1 MNSDLF
7 NVEWTTGNLSMPV
20 VETIAKYL
28 GVFAAAVISIVGF
41 GIVWATILKNA
52 MHGLYAVA
60 PKFWDRVDEVK
71 KAGLRDAGN
80 KISGGNNEVM
90 KLLGSVTGVLLS
102 LLPNV
107 KAMTDFDGE
116 VLDAKAYFMK
126 AIPLMCVNIF
136 VGVFIFFGY
145 PSQVAQKC
153 SEFGTGLFDVV
164 LTNVD
169 PSAWVQSLPDKL
181 AVLKFSTDGSMNEV
195 DKHINKIAKKVANA
209 YVGAVDM
216 TKEKRLEAALAIEAW
231 VANNINDCAEYCNSD
246 KYNMSVTAAVYK
258 TGGEPDISR
267 VHNQVNDGIATF
279 AYTELATNINGGFD
293 PGAAN
298 MDEVANWYIRY
309 DLRFTPK
316 ASKGDS
322 STAEVTMSVANDLFL
337 KPDKHIEIQF
347 AESKPS
353 GYGFSV
359 HSAANG
365 VAITSDNKKIKV
377 NISLNNTKLIIMP
390 VKDKDDLSAV
400 TSIQSVQ
407 GLAYS
412 YVNSKNK
419 ITEIS
424 VGGSGITFT
433 TKDGQTWSFGD
444 DPVGAGKG
452 NGDNGGSGDGE
463 EKKPEGGE
471 TGDDL

>member
-1 MNSDLF
+1 MNGDLF

-28 GVFAAAVISIVGF
+28 GIFAAAVISIVGF

-195 DKHINKIAKKVANA
+195 DKHINKIAKKVTNV
-209 YVGAVDM
+209 YVGSIEM

-231 VANNINDCAEYCNSD
+231 VSDNINDCAEYCNSD

-258 TGGEPDISR
+258 SGGEPDISR
-267 VHNQVNDGIATF
+267 VHNQVNDGVATF

-298 MDEVANWYIRY
+298 MDQVSTWYIRY
-309 DLRFTPK
+309 DLKFTPK

-322 STAEVTMSVANDLFL
+322 SSADVTMSVANDLFQTSA
-337 KPDKHIEIQF
+337 KAIEIQY
-347 AESKPS
+347 ADSAPS
-353 GYGFSV
+353 GYGFSLLD
-359 HSAANG
+359 AANG
-365 VAITSDNKKIKV
+365 VAITSDNKEIKV
-377 NISLNNTKLIIMP
+377 TIKLNDTKLVIAP
-390 VKDKDDLSAV
+390 KNGKDDLSSV
-400 TSIQSVQ
+400 TGIQSVQ
-407 GLAYS
+407 GVS
-412 YVNSKNK
+412 YRYGNSKNK
-419 ITEIS
+419 VTAIS
-424 VGGSGITFT
+424 RGGSGITFK
-433 TKDGQTWSFGD
+433 TKDGQSWSFGD

-452 NGDNGGSGDGE
+452 GSDDGE

-471 TGDDL
+471 TEDDL

>member
-1 MNSDLF
+1 MNGDLF

-181 AVLKFSTDGSMNEV
+181 AVLKFSTDGSMNEL
-195 DKHINKIAKKVANA
+195 DKHINKISKKVANA

-231 VANNINDCAEYCNSD
+231 VANNISDCAEYCNSD
-246 KYNMSVTAAVYK
+246 KYDMSVTASMYK
-258 TGGEPDISR
+258 TGGAPDISR
-267 VHNQVNDGIATF
+267 VHNQVTNGIATF

-293 PGAAN
+293 PGAPN
-298 MDEVANWYIRY
+298 MDQVSTWYIRY
-309 DLRFTPK
+309 DLKFTPK

-322 STAEVTMSVANDLFL
+322 SSADVTMSVANDLFQISA
-337 KPDKHIEIQF
+337 KAIEIKYADSATAGFGF
-347 AESKPS
+347 ALLD
-353 GYGFSV
+353 
-359 HSAANG
+359 AANG
-365 VAITSDNKKIKV
+365 VAVTSDSKEIKV
-377 NISLNNTKLIIMP
+377 NIKLNDNKLVITP
-390 VKDKDDLSAV
+390 KNGKDDLSAV

-407 GLAYS
+407 GVAYL
-412 YVNSKNK
+412 YGNSKNK
-419 ITEIS
+419 VTSIS
-424 VGGSGITFT
+424 RGGSGITFT
-433 TKDGQTWSFGD
+433 TKDGQSWSFGD
-444 DPVGAGKG
+444 DPVNAGANSKDGTG
-452 NGDNGGSGDGE
+452 EGDGE
-463 EKKPEGGE
+463 EKKPEGEE

>member
-1 MNSDLF
+1 MNGDLF

-28 GVFAAAVISIVGF
+28 GIFAAAVISIVGF

-195 DKHINKIAKKVANA
+195 DKHINKIAKKVTNA
-209 YVGAVDM
+209 YIGAVDDM
-216 TKEKRLEAALAIEAW
+216 TKEKRLDVALQLEAW
-231 VANNINDCAEYCNSD
+231 VSSNINDCAEYCNSD

-279 AYTELATNINGGFD
+279 AYVSQVQEYDSGTA
-293 PGAAN
+293 
-298 MDEVANWYIRY
+298 MDVSNWYIRY
-309 DLRFTPK
+309 DLKFTPK

-322 STAEVTMSVANDLFL
+322 SSADVTMSVANDLFQTSA
-337 KPDKHIEIQF
+337 KAIEIQY
-347 AESKPS
+347 ADSAPS
-353 GYGFSV
+353 GYGFSLLD
-359 HSAANG
+359 AANG
-365 VAITSDNKKIKV
+365 VAITSDNKEIKV
-377 NISLNNTKLIIMP
+377 TIKLNDTKLVIAP
-390 VKDKDDLSAV
+390 KNGKDDLSSV
-400 TSIQSVQ
+400 TGIQSVQ
-407 GLAYS
+407 GVS
-412 YVNSKNK
+412 YRYGNSKNK
-419 ITEIS
+419 VTAIS
-424 VGGSGITFT
+424 RGGSGITFK
-433 TKDGQTWSFGD
+433 TKDGQSWSFGD

-452 NGDNGGSGDGE
+452 DGGKGGSGDGE

-471 TGDDL
+471 TEDDL